1 MIVPAPRAEGTT
13 AVVDAGTPASAPRA
27 FDNTASNCVVV
38 AAPALAV
45 GGQHWDSRVAL
56 RAWTPAIARWHLS
69 DRPSTVVP

>member
-1 MIVPAPRAEGTT
+1 
-13 AVVDAGTPASAPRA
+13 
-27 FDNTASNCVVV
+27 
-38 AAPALAV
+38 V